1 MSKKFYTHL
10 IEVESIVVELD
21 QLNLADHEKKH
32 LAELV
37 DANLHN
43 TILDA
48 VLSELK
54 EEDKEKFLKHLQ
66 AEEHEKIWEHLND
79 KVDNIEEKIK
89 KAASDLKEQLHKDI
103 KEAKRKRND

>member
-10 IEVESIVVELD
+10 IEVESIILELD

-32 LAELV
+32 LAHLI

-48 VLSELK
+48 ILSELNQ
-54 EEDKEKFLKHLQ
+54 EDKVKFLKHLQ
-66 AEEHEKIWEHLND
+66 EQSHEKIWEHLND

-103 KEAKRKRND
+103 KEAKRKNND